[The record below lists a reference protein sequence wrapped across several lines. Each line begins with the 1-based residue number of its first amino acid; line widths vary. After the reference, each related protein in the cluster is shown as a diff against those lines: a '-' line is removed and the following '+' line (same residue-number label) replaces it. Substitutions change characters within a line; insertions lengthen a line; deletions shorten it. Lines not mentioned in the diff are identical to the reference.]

1 VITTPPFPYY
11 REAVDEPVGLP
22 VLFEGDLSH
31 DERRHLH
38 YGEVGLRNGALV
50 TTGTSG
56 YALVVTGT
64 GETLAAARDAANMLA
79 DKVIIPNARYR
90 RDIGTRLIEGEL
102 REIEELGLFDNE
114 HF

>member
-1 VITTPPFPYY
+1 MRDRQVPRPSAAY
-11 REAVDEPVGLP
+11 L
-22 VLFEGDLSH
+22 H

-64 GETLAAARDAANMLA
+64 GETLAAACDAANMLA

-102 REIEELGLFDNE
+102 REIEELGLFDIE
-114 HF
+114 HY

>member
-1 VITTPPFPYY
+1 
-11 REAVDEPVGLP
+11 
-22 VLFEGDLSH
+22 
-31 DERRHLH
+31 
-38 YGEVGLRNGALV
+38 LV

-79 DKVIIPNARYR
+79 DRVIIPNARYR
-90 RDIGTRLIEGEL
+90 RDIGSRLIEGQL
-102 REIEELGLFDNE
+102 REIDELGLFDKE